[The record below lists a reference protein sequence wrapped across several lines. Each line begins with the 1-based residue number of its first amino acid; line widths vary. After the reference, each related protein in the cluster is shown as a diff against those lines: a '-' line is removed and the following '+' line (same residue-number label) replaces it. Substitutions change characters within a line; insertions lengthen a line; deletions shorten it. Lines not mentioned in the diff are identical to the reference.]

1 MTAFADGAILLVD
14 AVVRFGFGLP
24 PQSPAFSIRRSA
36 FPSRL
41 QSPIFCHNSKSDFCV
56 LYSREPAVMP
66 QSRVSRLLFALI
78 VIILSGIIG
87 RNLYHH
93 YCNRALIAAVDAR
106 DLPAVQSLLARGA
119 DVNTVQRLSDG
130 KSRSLLAMVMSNLN
144 SWTYA
149 EAQKMKGQGAQG
161 QVAEAPIHLE
171 DSETIACLLIEKGA
185 NISPP
190 NLRAACAAGSLPV
203 MRSLLARGADPNA
216 DYGAAIDA
224 AINYI
229 NSIPVSPEDSPEFIK
244 QKRAQRSER
253 RLQMANLLRE
263 HGAHFTV
270 PQLAELD
277 DAAGSKAVS
286 KSSLPSDRRAVALE
300 KLYRAV
306 IAKDLQAM
314 RQALAQGADP
324 NGHSP
329 TWGNSLMELA
339 IYSRKVEIAKL
350 LLEHRA
356 KSAAT
361 LSIAVQYM
369 PAIAPELLKRG
380 ADINAPDGLPL
391 RTALAAR
398 RFNIVDELL
407 RRGANV
413 NSPLTLLGSR
423 KRPDWWDA
431 RTSEYPPPTQAA
443 VPTNGPAIPPPKPK
457 PKPKGEPVP
466 QTPKLKIL
474 PFSPLMTAAGFAPE
488 YEARLRKMGA
498 FIGPD
503 KATILI
509 DAARSNRPDLFPK
522 LLAYGA
528 DVNGT
533 ERDGETALT
542 QAIVYA
548 PKGVAFL
555 LEHGANPNVVTI
567 LQQTPVI
574 IAAGAGDAES
584 IRLLLAH
591 GAQINA
597 HPARGHTALYWARK
611 HHHADIAALL
621 QQAGAKAE

>member
-1 MTAFADGAILLVD
+1 
-14 AVVRFGFGLP
+14 
-24 PQSPAFSIRRSA
+24 
-36 FPSRL
+36 
-41 QSPIFCHNSKSDFCV
+41 
-56 LYSREPAVMP
+56 MP
-66 QSRVSRLLFALI
+66 QSRASRLLFAVVI
-78 VIILSGIIG
+78 VVLSGIIG
-87 RNLYHH
+87 RNMYHH
-93 YCNRALIAAVDAR
+93 YCNRALIAAVDSR

-119 DVNTVQRLSDG
+119 DVNTVQRMSDG
-130 KSRSLLAMVMSNLN
+130 KSRSLLAMVMTNLN
-144 SWTYA
+144 SWTAA
-149 EAQKMKGQGAQG
+149 EAQRMKGQGAQG
-161 QVAEAPIHLE
+161 QVEEAPVHLE
-171 DSETIACLLIEKGA
+171 DSETIACLLIDRGT
-185 NISPP
+185 NISPSY
-190 NLRAACAAGSLPV
+190 LRAACAAGSLPV

-224 AINYI
+224 VINYI

-244 QKRAQRSER
+244 QKRAQRRER

-277 DAAGSKAVS
+277 DATGLKAVS
-286 KSSLPSDRRAVALE
+286 KTNRPSDQRAVALE

-306 IAKDLQAM
+306 IAKDLPAI

-324 NGHSP
+324 NGHSA
-329 TWGNSLMELA
+329 TWGNSTMELA
-339 IYSRKVEIAKL
+339 IHSRKVEIVKL
-350 LLEHRA
+350 LLEHGA
-356 KSAAT
+356 KPAAT

-369 PAIAPELLKRG
+369 PEIVPELLKRG
-380 ADINAPDGLPL
+380 ANINAPDTLPL
-391 RTALAAR
+391 RTALATR

-413 NSPLTLLGSR
+413 NSSLTLLGSR

-431 RTSEYPPPTQAA
+431 RMSEYPPPTQAS
-443 VPTNGPAIPPPKPK
+443 VPTNGPSIPPPKPK
-457 PKPKGEPVP
+457 PTEKREPVP
-466 QTPKLKIL
+466 QTPKLTIL

-498 FIGPD
+498 VIGPD
-503 KATILI
+503 KETILI
-509 DAARSNRPDLFPK
+509 DAARSNRPDLFGK

-528 DVNGT
+528 DVNGA
-533 ERDGETALT
+533 ERNNGAEREGETALT

-548 PKGVAFL
+548 PKGVGFL
-555 LEHGANPNVVTI
+555 LEHGANPNIVTM

-574 IAAGAGDAES
+574 IAAGAGNAES

-597 HPARGHTALYWARK
+597 HPARGHTALYWAQK